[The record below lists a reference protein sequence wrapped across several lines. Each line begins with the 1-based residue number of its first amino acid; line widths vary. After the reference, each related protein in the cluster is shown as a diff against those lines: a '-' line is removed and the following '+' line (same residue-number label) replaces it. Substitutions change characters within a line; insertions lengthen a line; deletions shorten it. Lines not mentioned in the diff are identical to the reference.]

1 MESQSGDAS
10 GEFELGVGFDF
21 SARAQVSITVGV
33 VIIGS
38 PIKQAS
44 LRVFGGIGARAYA
57 MFAATASREF
67 APRPIRLFQLSNTF
81 TIFAGPVPI
90 VSFQH
95 GP

>member
-33 VIIGS
+33 AIIGN
-38 PIKQAS
+38 PIQLKQAS

-57 MFAATASREF
+57 MFAASASREF

-90 VSFQH
+90 VSF
-95 GP
+95 